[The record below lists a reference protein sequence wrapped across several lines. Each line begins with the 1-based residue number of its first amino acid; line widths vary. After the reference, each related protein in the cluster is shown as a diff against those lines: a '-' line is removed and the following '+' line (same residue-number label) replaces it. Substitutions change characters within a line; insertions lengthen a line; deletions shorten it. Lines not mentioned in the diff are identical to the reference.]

1 MRQLPA
7 LKRPQIAEFL
17 PFVLFRAGGLL
28 AIPTL
33 LLILP
38 CHADPVP
45 ILVAFQ
51 SGEAGGGARVRDELQ
66 KKVSAQFRLLPNLQA
81 IVLSPNS
88 PRIKDAL
95 AEGKLSQTDIDPS
108 PDSAKLKKLAT
119 DLGFG
124 GALFISVD
132 RVQTMDGVDLF
143 LDCSV
148 SVSGLSGEDTFEIHA
163 RASKYEAKYAEG
175 IQRRTVYDIT
185 AQSVVT
191 ELKARASLWPSKTPE
206 ALSEKIPSRDKAA
219 TSDSTSAA
227 DTAGGVE
234 SLEPDDAL
242 RNLAR
247 ASAASPRD
255 PSLYVAAGDI
265 YLKKGKIDYA
275 VLEYKRAVYVD
286 PKNRPALLKLTRA
299 YASRGQPWNTLDSSD
314 RMIGAGYDGP
324 DVRYLMAQAHL
335 AIQAVHEGNGRL
347 QPAREELDKAIADF
361 QKAADL
367 DKDNIG
373 LFTDYGKELLKAER
387 HREAALVNKRLTEL
401 APTDVSAWQSLALS
415 LLGAED
421 YRGGVESLK
430 KSIDLRPTRPVPVT
444 ADIYPK
450 ILRLTD
456 GRAREI
462 YLQARADI
470 SDFADGKIPAE
481 TLLRRAQKQLE
492 TAEQLAELM
501 RDIDPPVGKQKPH
514 LQRTLSYQLINQS
527 MVALV
532 SFAETNDESYQ
543 AKASLLLTEFANEY
557 EATRQKVEPPAQE
570 RAKGD

>member
-1 MRQLPA
+1 MQRMASLRRQ
-7 LKRPQIAEFL
+7 QFAEL
-17 PFVLFRAGGLL
+17 LLRLLSRAGRPL
-28 AIPTL
+28 AILSL
-33 LLILP
+33 LSLP
-38 CHADPVP
+38 CHAEPVP
-45 ILVAFQ
+45 ILIAFQ

-66 KKVSAQFRLLPNLQA
+66 KRVTAQFRLLPNLQA
-81 IVLSPNS
+81 TVLSPNS

-95 AEGKLSQTDIDPS
+95 AEGKLSQTDIEPS
-108 PDSAKLKKLAT
+108 PDSAKLRKLAT
-119 DLGFG
+119 ALGFG

-132 RVQTMDGVDLF
+132 RVQTIDDVDLS

-148 SVSGLSGEDTFEIHA
+148 SVSGLSGEDTFAIHA

-185 AQSVVT
+185 SQSVVT
-191 ELKARASLWPSKTPE
+191 ELKARASLWPSKTSE
-206 ALSEKIPSRDKAA
+206 ALPEKIPARDKSA
-219 TSDSTSAA
+219 TSDTISAA
-227 DTAGGVE
+227 VTTGGVE
-234 SLEPDDAL
+234 SLEPGDAL

-286 PKNRPALLKLTRA
+286 PKNRPALLKLTQA

-314 RMIGAGYDGP
+314 RMISAGYDGP
-324 DVRYLMAQAHL
+324 EVRYLMAQAHL

-347 QPAREELDKAIADF
+347 QPAREELDKAIVDF
-361 QKAADL
+361 QKAADF
-367 DKDNIG
+367 DRDNVG
-373 LFTDYGKELLKAER
+373 LHTDYGKELLKAER
-387 HREAALVNKRLTEL
+387 YREAALVHKRVTEL
-401 APTDVSAWQSLALS
+401 APTDPSAWQSLALS
-415 LLGAED
+415 LLGVED
-421 YRGGVESLK
+421 YRGGVESLTR
-430 KSIDLRPTRPVPVT
+430 SVDLRPTRPVPLT
-444 ADIYPK
+444 AEIYPK

-470 SDFADGKIPAE
+470 SDYGDGKIPAE

-492 TAEQLAELM
+492 SAEKLAELM
-501 RDIDPPVGKQKPH
+501 PNIDPPVGKQKSH
-514 LQRTLSYQLINQS
+514 LQRTLSYQLVNQS

-532 SFAETNDESYQ
+532 SFAETNDESYR
-543 AKASLLLTEFANEY
+543 AKATLLLTEFANEY
-557 EATRQKVEPPAQE
+557 EATRQRPEPPAQE
-570 RAKGD
+570 QAKGN